1 MTERK
6 RGARSRG
13 PRLGLLAWAA
23 AVWLPTSAPAT
34 VYMTQQEALERA
46 FPGAVVERRT
56 VTLTKEQLAFA
67 SRGAGEPIPS
77 ALVFVY
83 EARRDGELVG
93 TAYFDVHR
101 VRTLPQTLMLV
112 VAPDGRLR
120 SIDVLS
126 FREPPEY
133 LAPPAWLAQF
143 PGRALDERLQVRR
156 DIQGITGATLTARAT
171 TKAVRRT
178 LAIHAALQESR

>member
-1 MTERK
+1 MRK
-6 RGARSRG
+6 AWLYMWLGWAAVCAPVGAR
-13 PRLGLLAWAA
+13 A
-23 AVWLPTSAPAT
+23 AVF
-34 VYMTQQEALERA
+34 MTQQEALEKA
-46 FPGAVVERRT
+46 FPGATVERRT
-56 VTLTKEQLAFA
+56 VALTKEQLTEAA
-67 SRGAGEPIPS
+67 RLAGEPIPS

-120 SIDVLS
+120 SIDVLA
-126 FREPPEY
+126 FRELPEY
-133 LAPPAWLAQF
+133 LASPAWLDQF
-143 PGRALDERLQVRR
+143 PGRALDDGLNLRR

-171 TKAVRRT
+171 TKAVRRI
-178 LAIHAALQESR
+178 LAIHAALQNSR

>member
-1 MTERK
+1 MRK
-6 RGARSRG
+6 A
-13 PRLGLLAWAA
+13 LGQLLFGVMAA
-23 AVWLPTSAPAT
+23 SAPLGALAT
-34 VYMTQQEALERA
+34 TFMTQQEALEKA

-56 VTLTKEQLAFA
+56 VTLTKEQMVEAARL
-67 SRGAGEPIPS
+67 AGEPIPS

-83 EARRDGELVG
+83 EARRGDELVG

-133 LAPPAWLAQF
+133 LASPAWLNQF
-143 PGRALDERLQVRR
+143 PGRALDANLQVRR

-171 TKAVRRT
+171 TKAVRRV
-178 LAIHAALQESR
+178 LAIHAALGRETRAGR